1 MMVII
6 FFITLGYD
14 GPLQFTM
21 VHGNPDANETLIPFQ
36 DNNSQ
41 DSDGKWKQ
49 LFIWEPYAL

>member
-1 MMVII
+1 MVII

-49 LFIWEPYAL
+49 LFI